1 MARCVPSFVTL
12 LHSVWKWRAFSYFF
26 YHLSI
31 AVWHFKTTR
40 DLALYRMVVFEQ
52 EAVAIA
58 TLLELSF

>member
-1 MARCVPSFVTL
+1 MAMCVTSFMAL
-12 LHSVWKWRAFSYFF
+12 LHSRWKWRAFSYFF